1 MNPETFD
8 TQLDRL
14 VDGELHGAEYREFVA
29 SLEREPQHWRRCALA
44 FLEAQALRGELNV
57 LREQHLS
64 PPVISDESCVAP
76 ATQTSATES
85 RVTWWHIALAMAASF
100 LIALPLGSALGRLLR
115 TSHAPAVAVDSPR
128 EHGEELPSGGLIAQ
142 TPDAPHS
149 SLPKE
154 PLGHEPLG
162 NVQFVDADGRVLEIP
177 YYDLTSQPEH
187 LAHSDSGLPLELL
200 QTLERTGHR
209 IERQTGI
216 VPVNLGNG
224 SQAIMPAEHYRIT
237 PANHRAFQ

>member
-29 SLEREPQHWRRCALA
+29 MLDRDPQHWRRCALA
-44 FLEAQALRGELNV
+44 FLEAQALRGDLHV
-57 LREQHLS
+57 LREQHLAPHVS
-64 PPVISDESCVAP
+64 RDDTHVAP
-76 ATQTSATES
+76 AAQTSATES
-85 RVTWWHIALAMAASF
+85 RVSWWHIALAMAASF
-100 LIALPLGSALGRLLR
+100 VIALPLGSALGRLLR
-115 TSHAPAVAVDSPR
+115 SSDAPAVAVDSPR
-128 EHGEELPSGGLIAQ
+128 EHDEDLPTSGLITQ
-142 TPDAPHS
+142 SQDTP
-149 SLPKE
+149 
-154 PLGHEPLG
+154 HEPLG
-162 NVQFVDADGRVLEIP
+162 NVQFVDADGRVLELP
-177 YYDLTSQPEH
+177 YYDLASHPEH
-187 LAHSDSGLPLELL
+187 LTASDSGLPLELL

-237 PANHRAFQ
+237 PANHRAYQ